1 MILSGTQEPVPTSS
15 SAPAVDPTS
24 KLTTSAADAMYVLP
38 GALRFLLMLGRLNIP
53 RIYLEKSSPFDLF
66 PERGKKKKNIKTSQ
80 KSSFLKRSGMKRH

>member
-66 PERGKKKKNIKTSQ
+66 PEREKKKKYQ
-80 KSSFLKRSGMKRH
+80 D